1 MKQTKNAIFMLI
13 NSYKSLLK
21 NAFIW
26 GGVSLLIVNPT
37 FAENIIIDKDNPL
50 SSDVKDALISSSGS
64 DNSITLTSYDGL
76 NVSTTSQFYG
86 VKLLN
91 LGLDLN
97 KNKFVIQ
104 AKDKDDQWFAGKNN
118 FIGFYTKGSSYASP
132 DVSATNNSLI
142 ISSGKYEFNE
152 SKKGITGV
160 YVQNGINLI
169 NNSVELNNVNLTG
182 YLIGCEGKKLLGE
195 VTGNTLIINSGHYTQ
210 VDKSIADTGIY
221 GVSIG
226 FKANLEAN
234 SQLSSN
240 TLTINDGTFDVYDI
254 SAIKFNQKYAPQ
266 KIENN
271 VLTINEG
278 VFKAGTHIY
287 SIMGTLG
294 ENANNNGVIIN
305 GGDFKGATIY
315 AIKDAPQENSHNF
328 IIINAN
334 DSLDL
339 SKVSLYGATNNS
351 ASTLYINN
359 AHNLQINT
367 IHNFNKLVLKDIVW
381 QTNTPA
387 ISTADA
393 GFKEIEIDRNSGFV
407 LLGQQ
412 KIANGDRMTL
422 VQTPYPPGVDPFEN
436 LNLGTGDTKTVYTQA
451 NVASDLS
458 GKILKNGNKLDFEIT
473 DVKLAEQ
480 TQLINENRAVT
491 AAFLNASSDMALN
504 ALNMPQTLHGITTF
518 ISTEGYASSYDVN
531 NDLKVNGFHQ
541 AIGFHGRTEL
551 NQQDDLRLAFYFEQ
565 GNGNYRT
572 FNHQHNEFFR
582 GDGEVEYLGG
592 ALAARYTLKNG
603 FYFDGSLR
611 LGKLETQMDNAVRSS
626 QGKLLGYETRSD
638 YFGAHLGLGKNL
650 LKTDQYELDLYSRFY
665 FTKIN
670 DDKLSLGGDDF
681 YFDDVTSQRFKIG
694 SQVRSP
700 FGFYADIAYEYEFDG
715 DANMTVADFSA
726 PCESLQGG
734 TFLGSLGFN
743 HNFTN
748 TPLWI
753 DLKLS
758 GFSGEHNGVGGKI
771 LLSYEI

>member
-1 MKQTKNAIFMLI
+1 MHL
-13 NSYKSLLK
+13 S
-21 NAFIW
+21 
-26 GGVSLLIVNPT
+26 GGASLLIVNPT
-37 FAENIIIDKDNPL
+37 FAEDKIIDKDHLFPPE
-50 SSDVKDALISSSGS
+50 VKDVLISSSGS
-64 DNSITLTSYDGL
+64 NNSIKLDSYDGL
-76 NVSTTSQFYG
+76 KVYRTNPFYG
-86 VKLLN
+86 VKVDRQ
-91 LGLDLN
+91 DLN
-97 KNKFVIQ
+97 KNEFVIK
-104 AKDKDDQWFAGKNN
+104 AKDTDDQWFTGNN
-118 FIGFYTKGSSYASP
+118 NLIGFYTGISYIQGAP
-132 DVSATNNSLI
+132 DHPYLSATNNSLI
-142 ISSGKYEFNE
+142 LSFGKYTFN
-152 SKKGITGV
+152 KYNGITGV
-160 YVQNGINLI
+160 SVFKGKNLQNNY
-169 NNSVELNNVNLTG
+169 VELNNVDLTG
-182 YLIGCEGKKLLGE
+182 KLIGCNGTNIIGE
-195 VTGNTLIINSGHYTQ
+195 VTDNELIINSGHYTQ
-210 VDKSIADTGIY
+210 VDKYIADTGIY

-226 FKANLEAN
+226 FKANLEAD
-234 SQLSSN
+234 SQVSYN
-240 TLTINDGTFDVYDI
+240 TLTINDGTFDVKDI
-254 SAIKFNQKYAPQ
+254 SAIKLNTTTKPQ

-271 VLTINEG
+271 VLTINGG

-287 SIMGTLG
+287 GIMGKLG
-294 ENANNNGVIIN
+294 EKAEKNGVIIN
-305 GGDFKGATIY
+305 GGVFKGATIY
-315 AIKDAPQENSHNF
+315 AVGDAPQENSLNF
-328 IIINAN
+328 IEINAN

-339 SKVSLYGATNNS
+339 SKVIFRGTSVLKP

-359 AHNLQINT
+359 AHNLHIKSIQY
-367 IHNFNKLVLKDIVW
+367 FNKLVLKDIVW

-393 GFKEIEIDRNSGFV
+393 DFKEIEIDRDSGFV

-422 VQTPYPPGVDPFEN
+422 VQTPYPPGKDPFEN
-436 LNLGTGDTKTVYTQA
+436 LNLGTGDTETVYTQA
-451 NVASDLS
+451 NVARDLS

-694 SQVRSP
+694 SQIRSP
-700 FGFYADIAYEYEFDG
+700 MFGFYADIAYEYEFDG

-743 HNFTN
+743 HNFAN
-748 TPLWI
+748 TPLWL

-758 GFSGEHNGVGGKI
+758 GFSGEHNGIGGKI